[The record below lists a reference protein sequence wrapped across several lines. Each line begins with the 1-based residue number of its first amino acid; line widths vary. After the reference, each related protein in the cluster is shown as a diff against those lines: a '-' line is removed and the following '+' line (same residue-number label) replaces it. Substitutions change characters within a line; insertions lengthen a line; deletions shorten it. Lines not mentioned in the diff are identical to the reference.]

1 MPSRPSLG
9 SRQVPDEYPFGPSQ
23 AVTTRSRQLEPT
35 ASRSMWRRKSRFPH
49 GQVDTVPR
57 GFLVVVDHMLDILAR
72 VDSEVSIAMPPVCE
86 RRLVVHAAVDAVDRC
101 LELVANEPRAH
112 SGSLTLEMAI
122 GGRCDRRRARRAER
136 FGRLVPVSPRR
147 GPEYPRSDSRPD
159 RGGRFQHSPARSFEG
174 TQQYVERTTVLET
187 TFDTADGTATIR
199 VTEGGADGNPSRRP
213 PSTARTDNGGSTGSR
228 LRRLAVRT
236 DVMEWQSSTAS
247 VRYRR
252 LPR

>member
-1 MPSRPSLG
+1 MGRS
-9 SRQVPDEYPFGPSQ
+9 
-23 AVTTRSRQLEPT
+23 TRSRVDFSLSSTTCSRYPGPGGQRGLDRDAASMRTSFGSTRRRRRGRQVSRTRRQRT
-35 ASRSMWRRKSRFPH
+35 AGPFGFAHPSRWLS
-49 GQVDTVPR
+49 
-57 GFLVVVDHMLDILAR
+57 
-72 VDSEVSIAMPPVCE
+72 
-86 RRLVVHAAVDAVDRC
+86 AAVATGVVSSSRRT
-101 LELVANEPRAH
+101 VR
-112 SGSLTLEMAI
+112 STGS
-122 GGRCDRRRARRAER
+122 C
-136 FGRLVPVSPRR
+136 SPRR